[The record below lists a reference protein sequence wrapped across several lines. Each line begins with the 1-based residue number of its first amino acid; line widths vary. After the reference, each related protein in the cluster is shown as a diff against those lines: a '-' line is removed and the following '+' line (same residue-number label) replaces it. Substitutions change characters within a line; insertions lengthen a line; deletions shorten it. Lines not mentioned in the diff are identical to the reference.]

1 MSHIIATTESGMSI
15 IVDSFVTN
23 AKESLQYWK
32 KFGMQ
37 NVKYSIKKLSK
48 AECFHYKN

>member
-1 MSHIIATTESGMSI
+1 MSHIIATTKSGMSI

-23 AKESLQYWK
+23 SEKALEYWK

-37 NVKYSIKKLSK
+37 NVTYSVKKLSK
-48 AECFHYKN
+48 ADLIGMDI